1 MNMDACG
8 APRQS
13 GRGLPDV
20 GLPPPDET
28 QHGEVEQ
35 DGAGEDPHP
44 ILRGQ
49 AEQTPIAHEPIQ
61 HGADGVP
68 GETIGLTVGPAAGQ
82 IP

>member
-1 MNMDACG
+1 MNMGAGG

-13 GRGLPDV
+13 GLAHAGLPA
-20 GLPPPDET
+20 PDET

-35 DGAGEDPHP
+35 QGAGEHPHP

-49 AEQTPIAHEPIQ
+49 AEQTAVADEPIQ

-68 GETIGLTVGPAAGQ
+68 AETIGLTVGPATGH